1 MSSSTVAIAANSAI
15 NALDSDLKSSARRRH
30 AFVAEKKSTVDTV
43 ADGENPAVS
52 GNRVD
57 GRDGHSVRDEYAQE
71 RPREL
76 PHRKDDLTAAPKIS
90 LKHKKSPSKADKPRW
105 RTILSILIKN
115 GLLLTVLLNLGRMGW
130 KWIDLQGEVTRS
142 LFTAP
147 AFVDQISDVE
157 ASLRKTTEMLQDR
170 MQAVHSKVDREIG
183 IVKKELTEEIK
194 GRTDSLEKKLRQ
206 LETRSDDL
214 EVSLTKLKDTSFFS
228 KDDLQKILDDLRKGQ
243 NTVTNTRQVTLDEI
257 KAYARDIIEK
267 EIEKHAADGLGKVD
281 YALASGGGRVVRHS
295 EAYSFG
301 KGSWFPVGK
310 GRSGGVHASAHK
322 MLQPSFG
329 EPGQC
334 FPLRGS
340 TGFVEIKLRTG
351 IIPESI
357 TIEHVAKSVGYD
369 RSSAPKDCRIS
380 AWLEGLGNSPSSWPE
395 RTMLT
400 LVEFTYDLG
409 KGNAQTFGAAPSSV
423 GMVNMVRL
431 DFSSNHGNPSYT
443 CLYRLRI
450 HGAEPDPVKMVMGS

>member
-52 GNRVD
+52 GDRVVGD

-76 PHRKDDLTAAPKIS
+76 PRRKGDLTAAPKIS

-105 RTILSILIKN
+105 RTVLSILIKN

-194 GRTDSLEKKLRQ
+194 GRSDSLEKKLRQ

-257 KAYARDIIEK
+257 RAYARDIIEK
-267 EIEKHAADGLGKVD
+267 EIEKHAADGLE
-281 YALASGGGRVVRHS
+281 RVVRHS

-380 AWLEGLGNSPSSWPE
+380 A
-395 RTMLT
+395 TMLT